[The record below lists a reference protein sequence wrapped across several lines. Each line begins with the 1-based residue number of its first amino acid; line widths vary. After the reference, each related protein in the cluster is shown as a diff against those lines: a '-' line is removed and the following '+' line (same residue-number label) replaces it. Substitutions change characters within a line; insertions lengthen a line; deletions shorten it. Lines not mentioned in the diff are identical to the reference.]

1 MASFKCET
9 CKYET
14 TSKSNLGIHF
24 KSKKHCQLVG
34 TPYEVKEIKNEVKEI
49 NKDEKIK
56 ELEMV
61 IQNMKLQH
69 ENELLKQQLKHQEE
83 MLVEKDKMLDYLMKS
98 QPKIQSKV
106 QQVQQVQ
113 PQVQPQVQFQQVQPQ
128 VQQVQP
134 QVQPQVQV
142 INEVPEVIK
151 VSKNDL
157 KEDDGTLNKKYLQKH
172 CMTDSIGFCKDIEVI
187 DDDYQLFMSGEYTP
201 LTEVITQVLERNLR
215 RITLHEMGCIV
226 LGDKVY
232 THLDE
237 WTESSKGLHHIR
249 QYLAKQLELYLIEDE
264 TYEHMDK
271 LGDED
276 YKGDLPT
283 TKQIDQRTECTQL
296 LLELSSQERHE
307 VDKDIKLLLQKYSTK

>member
-9 CKYET
+9 CNYET
-14 TSKSNLGIHF
+14 TTKSNLGIHF

-34 TPYEVKEIKNEVKEI
+34 TPYEVKEVKEI
-49 NKDEKIK
+49 KEVKKDEKIK

-69 ENELLKQQLKHQEE
+69 ELELLKQELKHQTE
-83 MLVEKDKMLDYLMKS
+83 MSQLLLAEKDKMIDYLMKS
-98 QPKIQSKV
+98 KEVKSQPKV
-106 QQVQQVQ
+106 QPQ
-113 PQVQPQVQFQQVQPQ
+113 PQVQPQIINEV
-128 VQQVQP
+128 
-134 QVQPQVQV
+134 VQPQVQV

-151 VSKNDL
+151 VSKNEL

-283 TKQIDQRTECTQL
+283 TKQIEQRTDCIQL